1 MADETFLISQGA
13 PLAIDATL
21 KDAAGATITGYAG
34 TEALTTVV
42 WPGGVG
48 PASFVASAT
57 IWTGDPAAGTIRIF
71 LSGAQ
76 TAACVPGR
84 YQLLTRLADG
94 TETVDAYRCTLLITP
109 FAGGVPAAPTSA
121 LITRQACEIELVD
134 RASAMLILAGKSTN
148 ADGSNPALTGPLWF
162 ACSRLGVAPALIGAV
177 SDADLARL
185 DPANFVPV
193 CDLAELRLIQN
204 CLGSFAQPDQ
214 SSLNTKTNFNA
225 MMLRFQA
232 RAAALEAQYS
242 AAISTRRTP
251 TIVGRIRF
259 DYPTPGTSAWGLG
272 SGRYD
277 H

>member
-21 KDAAGATITGYAG
+21 EDAVGAAITGYAG

-57 IWTGDPAAGTIRIF
+57 IWTDPAAGLIRIA

-94 TETVDAYRCTLLITP
+94 TETVDAYQCNLVITP

-134 RASAMLILAGKSTN
+134 RASAMLLLAGRSTN

-162 ACSRLGVAPALIGAV
+162 ACSRLGVAPALIGVV
-177 SDADLARL
+177 SDADLARV
-185 DPANFVPV
+185 DPANYIPV

-214 SSLNTKTNFNA
+214 SSLNTKTQFNA

-242 AAISTRRTP
+242 AAISIRRAP
-251 TIVGRIRF
+251 TIVGQIRF
-259 DYPTPGTSAWGLG
+259 DYPTPGTSSWGLG
-272 SGRYD
+272 WGRAD